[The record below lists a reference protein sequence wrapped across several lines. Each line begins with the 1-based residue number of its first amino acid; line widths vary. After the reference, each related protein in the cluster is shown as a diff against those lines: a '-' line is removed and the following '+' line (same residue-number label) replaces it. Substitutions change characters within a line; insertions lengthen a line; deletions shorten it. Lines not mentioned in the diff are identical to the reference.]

1 MFKKKNQQ
9 KTNKKES
16 LFTKIKKYFQ
26 REKKLDYIETVLT
39 IINYWFLLLR

>member
-1 MFKKKNQQ
+1 MFKK

-26 REKKLDYIETVLT
+26 REKKIRLYR
-39 IINYWFLLLR
+39 NSF